1 MADSFLQGNKFYLKL
16 TIDAVDALVV
26 CKTDSTINFTN
37 TSIEVRNQCTGDY
50 PVRLPGGQ
58 KAGSID
64 FTGDY
69 NLTPTSP
76 NISAFG
82 LAQELGNILP
92 AIWGGIVAGQEIVEV
107 DVQVNNV
114 SITASDQSQITF
126 SATLDFAGT
135 PVFSV
140 ATT

>member
-50 PVRLPGGQ
+50 SVRLAGGQ

-76 NISAFG
+76 NISAF
-82 LAQELGNILP
+82 
-92 AIWGGIVAGQEIVEV
+92 
-107 DVQVNNV
+107 
-114 SITASDQSQITF
+114 SASNFARF
-126 SATLDFAGT
+126 SGVLHFPHNPFDRL
-135 PVFSV
+135 VY
-140 ATT
+140 